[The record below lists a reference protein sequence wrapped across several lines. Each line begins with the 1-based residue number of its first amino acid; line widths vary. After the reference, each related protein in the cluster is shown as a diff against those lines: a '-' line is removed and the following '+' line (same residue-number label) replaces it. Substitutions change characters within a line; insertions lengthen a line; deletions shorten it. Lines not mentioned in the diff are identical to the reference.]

1 MSLFQFRHGGAW
13 RSEKIDGPG
22 CPPRQTVV
30 TAWGVGAAHL
40 ALRGCEFFFVAINY
54 VDEETHVKRL
64 FLSILALL
72 AFSRVVF

>member
-1 MSLFQFRHGGAW
+1 MVKHAGSDKGVLHFN
-13 RSEKIDGPG
+13 IMGPG
-22 CPPRQTVV
+22 ALQDRQSSPLGGWARPIYV
-30 TAWGVGAAHL
+30 

-72 AFSRVVF
+72 AFSRVIF

>member
-1 MSLFQFRHGGAW
+1 MCESGVWPVWWCVAVRGH
-13 RSEKIDGPG
+13 GPG

-54 VDEETHVKRL
+54 VDEETHFKRL

-72 AFSRVVF
+72 AFSRVIF